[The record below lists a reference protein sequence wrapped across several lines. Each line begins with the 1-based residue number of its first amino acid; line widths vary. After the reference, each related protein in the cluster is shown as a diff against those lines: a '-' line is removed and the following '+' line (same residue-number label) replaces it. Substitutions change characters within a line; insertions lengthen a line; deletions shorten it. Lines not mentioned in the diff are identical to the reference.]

1 MSAMKRLLEWVLEKY
16 DAGYTVSEIARDS
29 LGVLTEEQVGQIL
42 LDYTEEFVK

>member
-42 LDYTEEFVK
+42 LDYTEEFAE

>member
-42 LDYTEEFVK
+42 LDYTEECAV